1 MVRPKTSESRCI
13 SVFTDEAKLIAKMAP
28 RLRKALIVDPTPA
41 SARLLGDLLRNISQ
55 GQVFTAQT
63 NKRGLE
69 IASQIDPQI
78 MFVELSGAGVD
89 GVDFARK
96 VRRGDMMCRQAPII
110 VVTSTAT
117 AQSILAARDA
127 GVHEFLRKPY
137 TNKELVRRLEAV
149 ILRPRDWIEA
159 VQYIGPDRRRFNSED
174 YTGPLK
180 RKSDVRESSDSQRVL
195 QAIRIIK
202 SALPA
207 LSSDSAQALRA
218 LRAQA
223 ADLQKVGVGMS
234 DVALVT
240 EAAELQRIL
249 RDAAET
255 GVLDPPAIAKASLPL
270 LARLP
275 KDDGAA
281 RGRDQVVML

>member
-1 MVRPKTSESRCI
+1 VY
-13 SVFTDEAKLIAKMAP
+13 TDEAKLIAKMAP
-28 RLRKALIVDPTPA
+28 RLRKALIVDPAPA

-69 IASQIDPQI
+69 IAAQIDPNI
-78 MFVELSGAGVD
+78 LFVELSGPGVD
-89 GVDFARK
+89 GVEFARQ
-96 VRRGDMMCRQAPII
+96 VRRGEMMCRQAPII
-110 VVTSTAT
+110 VVTSSAT

-159 VQYIGPDRRRFNSED
+159 VQYVGPDRRRFNSDD

-180 RKSDVRESSDSQRVL
+180 RKTDVRESSDSQRVL

-207 LSSDSAQALRA
+207 LGSDPAQAARA

-223 ADLQKVGVGMS
+223 TDLQKVGVGMS

-240 EAAELQRIL
+240 EAAELQRVL
-249 RDAAET
+249 RQAAET
-255 GVLDPPAIAKASLPL
+255 GVLDAPAILKAATPL

-275 KDDGAA
+275 ADDGQDRGGA
-281 RGRDQVVML
+281 RVVML

>member
-1 MVRPKTSESRCI
+1 M
-13 SVFTDEAKLIAKMAP
+13 FTDDAKLIAKLAP
-28 RLRKALIVDPTPA
+28 RLRKALVVDPSPA
-41 SARLLGDLLRNISQ
+41 SARLLGDLLRNIGQ
-55 GQVFTAQT
+55 GQIFTAQT
-63 NKRGLE
+63 NQRGLD
-69 IASQIDPQI
+69 IAAQIDPSI
-78 MFVELSGAGVD
+78 LFVELSGPGVD
-89 GVDFARK
+89 GVDFARR
-96 VRRGDMMCRQAPII
+96 VRRGEMMCRQAPII
-110 VVTSTAT
+110 VVTSSAT

-149 ILRPRDWIEA
+149 FLRPRDWIEA

-180 RKSDVRESSDSQRVL
+180 RRTDVRESTDSQRVL
-195 QAIRIIK
+195 QAVRIIK

-207 LSSDSAQALRA
+207 LKSDPAQAARA

-223 ADLQKVGVGMS
+223 SDLQKVGIAMS

-240 EAAELQRIL
+240 EAAELQRVL
-249 RDAAET
+249 MQVAGT
-255 GVLDPPAIAKASLPL
+255 GVLDPAGISKAAEPL

-275 KDDGAA
+275 ADDGQS
-281 RGRDQVVML
+281 RGPASVVML

>member
-1 MVRPKTSESRCI
+1 MY
-13 SVFTDEAKLIAKMAP
+13 TDEAKLIAKMAP
-28 RLRKALIVDPTPA
+28 RLRKALIVDPAPA

-69 IASQIDPQI
+69 IAAQIDPHI
-78 MFVELSGAGVD
+78 LFVELSGPGVD
-89 GVDFARK
+89 GVEFARQ
-96 VRRGDMMCRQAPII
+96 VRRGEMMCRQAPII
-110 VVTSTAT
+110 VVTSSAT

-159 VQYIGPDRRRFNSED
+159 VQYVGPDRRRFNSDD

-180 RKSDVRESSDSQRVL
+180 RKTDVRESSDSQRVL

-207 LSSDSAQALRA
+207 LGSDPAQAARA

-223 ADLQKVGVGMS
+223 TDLQKVGVGMS
-234 DVALVT
+234 DVTLVT

-249 RDAAET
+249 RQAAET
-255 GVLDPPAIAKASLPL
+255 GVLDPSAILKAATPL

-275 KDDGAA
+275 ADDGQDRGGA
-281 RGRDQVVML
+281 RVVML

>member
-1 MVRPKTSESRCI
+1 MY
-13 SVFTDEAKLIAKMAP
+13 TDEAKLIAKMAP

-69 IASQIDPQI
+69 IAAQIDPQI
-78 MFVELSGAGVD
+78 MFVELSGANVD

-96 VRRGDMMCRQAPII
+96 VRRGEMMCRQAPII
-110 VVTSTAT
+110 IVTATAT

-159 VQYIGPDRRRFNSED
+159 VDYVGPDRRRFNSED

-180 RKSDVRESSDSQRVL
+180 RRTDHRESTDSQRIL
-195 QAIRIIK
+195 QAVRIIK

-207 LSSDSAQALRA
+207 LARDPAQALRS

-223 ADLQKVGVGMS
+223 GDLQRVGVS
-234 DVALVT
+234 VQDVGLVT
-240 EAAELQRIL
+240 EAAELQRVL
-249 RDAAET
+249 SQAAET
-255 GVLDPPAIAKASLPL
+255 GMIDSAAIARASAPL
-270 LARLP
+270 VARLP
-275 KDDGAA
+275 KDEGQDRSPA
-281 RGRDQVVML
+281 QVVMI

>member
-1 MVRPKTSESRCI
+1 M
-13 SVFTDEAKLIAKMAP
+13 FTDDAKLIAKLAP
-28 RLRKALIVDPTPA
+28 RLRKALVVDPSPA
-41 SARLLGDLLRNISQ
+41 SARLLGDLLRNIGQ
-55 GQVFTAQT
+55 GQIFTAQT
-63 NKRGLE
+63 NQRGLD
-69 IASQIDPQI
+69 IAAQIDPSI
-78 MFVELSGAGVD
+78 LFVELSGPGVD

-96 VRRGDMMCRQAPII
+96 VRRGEMMCRQAPII
-110 VVTSTAT
+110 VVTSSAT

-137 TNKELVRRLEAV
+137 TNKELIRRLEAV
-149 ILRPRDWIEA
+149 FLRPRDWIEA

-180 RKSDVRESSDSQRVL
+180 RRTDVRESTDSQRVL
-195 QAIRIIK
+195 QAVRIIK

-207 LSSDSAQALRA
+207 LKSDPAQAARA

-223 ADLQKVGVGMS
+223 SDLQKVGIAMS

-240 EAAELQRIL
+240 EAAELQRVLMQI
-249 RDAAET
+249 AGT
-255 GVLDPPAIAKASLPL
+255 GVLDPAGILKAAEPL

-275 KDDGAA
+275 LDDGAD
-281 RGRDQVVML
+281 RGRAQVVML